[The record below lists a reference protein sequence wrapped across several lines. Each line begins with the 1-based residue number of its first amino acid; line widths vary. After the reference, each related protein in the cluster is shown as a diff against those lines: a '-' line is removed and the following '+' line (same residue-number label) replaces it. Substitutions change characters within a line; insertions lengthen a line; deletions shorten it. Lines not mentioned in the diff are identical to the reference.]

1 MPTWSKGAWNRAN
14 ALLREALGHWSGF
27 TQPHRLRLALTLPA
41 KSLRPYSADGFVW
54 ATASGFRSVCHERS
68 TLNWKSGTMAVISQ
82 GRQKVLSSIFQR
94 IKASKQNEV
103 DRPKVYVRR
112 NGSLYVKG
120 QELAKSAAWR
130 EKVGRL
136 ADADLTGRQNK
147 GK

>member
-1 MPTWSKGAWNRAN
+1 
-14 ALLREALGHWSGF
+14 
-27 TQPHRLRLALTLPA
+27 
-41 KSLRPYSADGFVW
+41 
-54 ATASGFRSVCHERS
+54 
-68 TLNWKSGTMAVISQ
+68 MAVISQ